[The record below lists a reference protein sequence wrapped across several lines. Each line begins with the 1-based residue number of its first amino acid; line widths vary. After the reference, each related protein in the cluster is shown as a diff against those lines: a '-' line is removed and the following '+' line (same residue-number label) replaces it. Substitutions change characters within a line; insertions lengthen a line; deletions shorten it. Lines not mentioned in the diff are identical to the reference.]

1 MLERRKRMPYKVQL
15 KLSGMTSLLESGIM
29 DSREAAQAE
38 ALRVL
43 GFAGQASLLV
53 LGPLWDPD
61 PSLFFPSTA
70 IEYVRL
76 VEETSAADSALPE
89 PDWPEQ

>member
-1 MLERRKRMPYKVQL
+1 MKHKLQL
-15 KLSGMTSLLESGIM
+15 KLSGMTRLLESDLL
-29 DSREAAQAE
+29 DSREAAQEE

-43 GFAGQASLLV
+43 GSAGLLV

-76 VEETSAADSALPE
+76 VEETSAAGNASPE
-89 PDWPEQ
+89 PDWPGQ